1 MKKDVDIL
9 VNTAGISHAS
19 LLVATKA
26 ELVQEVV
33 QTNLMGSI
41 WACRAV
47 AKAMVGQRRQA
58 ENTGCIINVA
68 SLLGVKGGKGST
80 VYSASKAGVLG
91 KESHEGV
98 VDIFILMNIGLTRS
112 LSIELAPSHI
122 RVNAIIPGYIETQMT
137 EGLPAPKSPGRFP
150 QSDIKCD

>member
-1 MKKDVDIL
+1 M
-9 VNTAGISHAS
+9 NAAGISHSS

-47 AKAMVGQRRQA
+47 AKAMIGQRRKA

-68 SLLGVKGGKGST
+68 SLLGSKGGKGST
-80 VYSASKAGVLG
+80 VYSASKAGILG
-91 KESHEGV
+91 KESHKV
-98 VDIFILMNIGLTRS
+98 AVFIFIFVDTGLTRS
-112 LSIELAPSHI
+112 LSIELAPSNV

-137 EGLPAPKSPGRFP
+137 EGLSAPKSPGRFP
-150 QSDIKCD
+150 QSDVKCD